1 MKTIPPQKKR
11 TTPLPILNPVWR
23 GVFLVNIFL
32 AHCFFLN
39 ASTLTAS
46 PAEEKVTITEFGQK
60 STYTRLGA
68 AILKRDIKAVN
79 RFLDEGADVE
89 HPVSEEQTAL
99 QMAAEYGYLEIIK
112 SLLDKGADP
121 NGTAGSEAPPI
132 LQAFSDLNQNGVSTI
147 ALLLEKGAKVNV
159 VGKSRLGVTLDP
171 PVMRAPKLGIKV
183 LEMLVA
189 HGADIHVQVSDFGDV
204 KNVVTESLYYSS
216 AECLRYALEKGVE
229 IPATCDGDVGFS
241 GPILSAVM
249 SRRRAYGSAEAK
261 EATVLEFIKWIRT
274 KGLEKE
280 YLEVK
285 TNGWTPLMVACRAE
299 MSQVAQTL
307 INAGANV
314 DAATENGWTAL
325 HSAANLGLDEVIKMI
340 AARSKL
346 GVNGTDREGRT
357 ALHLAVEYKNY
368 NTVKTLLELAADPEI
383 KDIKGVSPSSLAE
396 QTNQSGMVK
405 LFQKA
410 RGEKKPL
417 GSSPAVASG
426 PSPVS
431 PPAPLPSESK
441 EAGQSQRKQPA
452 GLKQEKAGGSAAESR
467 KISYADLDTVVL
479 QSQGLIIN
487 NINLVVE
494 RALPGGTKATF
505 QCSGKNKSKSDLNYT
520 VYLSAFDKN
529 GNLVACFGVEP
540 TSNIHAAGKIET
552 LEASGMVPAGT
563 ENIIEYVHLRLVVQK
578 DTE

>member
-1 MKTIPPQKKR
+1 MTTNPPEKKLA
-11 TTPLPILNPVWR
+11 TPLPTLNLVR
-23 GVFLVNIFL
+23 CGVLSVHIIL
-32 AHCFFLN
+32 AHLLFLN
-39 ASTLTAS
+39 APPLMAG
-46 PAEEKVTITEFGQK
+46 PAEETVTITEFGQK

-68 AILKRDIKAVN
+68 AILKRDIRAVN
-79 RFLDEGADVE
+79 KFLAEGADVE

-99 QMAAEYGYLEIIK
+99 QMAAEYGHLEIMQ

-132 LQAFSDLNQNGVSTI
+132 LQAFSDLNDNGPATI

-159 VGKSRLGVTLDP
+159 VGKSQLGLRLEP
-171 PVMRAPKLGIKV
+171 PVMRAPKLGLKV

-189 HGADIHVQVSDFGDV
+189 HGADIHVQVSDFGEV
-204 KNVVTESLYYSS
+204 KNIVTESFYYSS
-216 AECLRYALEKGVE
+216 AECLRYALERGVE

-261 EATVLEFIKWIRT
+261 EGTVLEFIKWVRA

-299 MSQVAQTL
+299 MSQAAQML
-307 INAGANV
+307 INAGADV
-314 DAATENGWTAL
+314 DAATDKGWTAL
-325 HSAANLGLDEVIKMI
+325 HSAANLGLDDVIKMI
-340 AARSKL
+340 ASRGKL
-346 GVNGTDREGRT
+346 GVNAANSEGRT

-368 NTVKTLLELAADPEI
+368 STVKTLLELAADPEI
-383 KDIKGVSPSSLAE
+383 KDSKGVSPSSLAA

-410 RGEKKPL
+410 PGEKKPA
-417 GSSPAVASG
+417 GSTPAVAAG
-426 PSPVS
+426 AGPVS
-431 PPAPLPSESK
+431 PPAPPPSDSK
-441 EAGQSQRKQPA
+441 EAGQSQRNQPPR
-452 GLKQEKAGGSAAESR
+452 LKQERAGGSAAASR
-467 KISYADLDTVVL
+467 KIPYADLDTAVL
-479 QSQGLIIN
+479 QSHGLIIN

-494 RALPGGTKATF
+494 RALLGGTKATF

-520 VYLSAFDKN
+520 VYLSAFDKS
-529 GNLVACFGVEP
+529 GSLVACFGVEP
-540 TSNIHAAGKIET
+540 TLNSHAAGKIET
-552 LEASGMVPAGT
+552 LEASGMVPDET
-563 ENIIEYVHLRLVVQK
+563 KDNIEYVLLKLVVQK
-578 DTE
+578 DSE